1 MPAVILDVDSVYIL
15 VDTVH
20 VPAQLTSPAELVAA
34 ARAVLERDGLEGLT
48 LRAVAREAGVSHG
61 APLRHFPG
69 VATLLSAL
77 ASEGFEQ
84 LYASV
89 DEHLALAGPAATARR
104 RLSYAGRGYV
114 QFAVTNPGVFSLMF
128 RNELID
134 RSYPPLGET
143 GGRAF
148 NQLVDLV
155 VAAQSEGFAP
165 GEEPVHA
172 SVVVWAL
179 VHGVATLWIYG
190 DVTGVA
196 PDLEL
201 DRIATITDK
210 LLFQADL
217 MKETT

>member
-1 MPAVILDVDSVYIL
+1 MPA
-15 VDTVH
+15 H
-20 VPAQLTSPAELVAA
+20 LTSPLELVAA
-34 ARAVLERDGLEGLT
+34 ARTVLERDGLEGLT

-89 DEHLALAGPAATARR
+89 DEHLARAGADASART

-114 QFAVTNPGVFSLMF
+114 QFALAHPGVFSLMF

-134 RSYPPLGET
+134 KTYPPLGET
-143 GGRAF
+143 GSRAF

-155 VAAQSEGFAP
+155 IAAQAEGFAP
-165 GEEPVHA
+165 DEEPVHA

-179 VHGVATLWIYG
+179 VHGIATLWIYG

-196 PDLEL
+196 PDLDLE
-201 DRIATITDK
+201 RIATITDT
-210 LLFQADL
+210 LLFQPEL
-217 MKETT
+217 MKGTT

>member
-1 MPAVILDVDSVYIL
+1 MAPADVDSVYIL

-20 VPAQLTSPAELVAA
+20 MPAQLTSPAELVAA

-89 DEHLALAGPAATARR
+89 DAQLVVAGPEAGART
-104 RLSYAGRGYV
+104 RLSFAGRGYV
-114 QFAVTNPGVFSLMF
+114 QFAVRHPGVFSLMF

-143 GGRAF
+143 GSRAF

-155 VAAQSEGFAP
+155 IAAQAEGFAP
-165 GEEPVHA
+165 HEEPVHA

-179 VHGVATLWIYG
+179 VHGVATLWIHG
-190 DVTGVA
+190 DVASVA
-196 PDLEL
+196 PELDLE
-201 DRIATITDK
+201 RIATITDT
-210 LLFQADL
+210 LLFQPDL
-217 MKETT
+217 MKGMT